1 LINASSHGAFGGEAI
16 PLIPSLW
23 NFAVRA
29 LSMLMIASIVAA
41 FRRAFDRTH
50 VRATTDDLT
59 GALTKG
65 AFAERLPRILAAR
78 RETGSVLV
86 FAYCDLDGF
95 KQVNDRHGHATGD
108 RVLIAFCRTAT
119 GAIRPRDLLAR
130 VGGDEFVMLMM
141 TEDAGGAYRAAERVH
156 REIRSKLVSLP
167 TPVTVSMGAVV
178 VEHATA
184 SDEQAFLAA
193 ADSLMY
199 EVKRAGK
206 DALRVA
212 HVDLAEPER
221 LAA

>member
-1 LINASSHGAFGGEAI
+1 
-16 PLIPSLW
+16 
-23 NFAVRA
+23 
-29 LSMLMIASIVAA
+29 MLLGVIA
-41 FRRAFDRTH
+41 
-50 VRATTDDLT
+50 DDLT

-65 AFAERLPRILAAR
+65 AFAEQLARILAAR
-78 RETGSVLV
+78 RETGGVLV

-95 KQVNDRHGHATGD
+95 KQVNDRHGHASGD
-108 RVLIAFCRTAT
+108 RVLIAFCKTASD
-119 GAIRPRDLLAR
+119 AIRPRDLLAR

-141 TEDAGGAYRAAERVH
+141 MEDASAAYRAAERVH
-156 REIRSKLVSLP
+156 RELRSAMISLS

-178 VEHATA
+178 VEHAGA
-184 SDEQAFLAA
+184 RDKDAFLAA

-212 HVDLAEPER
+212 HVDLAVPER